1 MLDLRDEQHFAA
13 ELAKCQTSQE
23 IQNLTRAR
31 LAQFGVAQA
40 DETGRWSAAP
50 GFDEKVEVSGET
62 IGDENFL
69 LEGNRLLTLRGTF
82 RQRENMKREILQSG
96 KRLVPYEG

>member
-1 MLDLRDEQHFAA
+1 VIDLRDEKNFEAA
-13 ELAKCQTSQE
+13 LAECVTSQQ
-23 IQNLTRAR
+23 IQNLTRERAE
-31 LAQFGVAQA
+31 QFNLVTRNVDGSYSPNSGI
-40 DETGRWSAAP
+40 DER
-50 GFDEKVEVSGET
+50 VEASGET